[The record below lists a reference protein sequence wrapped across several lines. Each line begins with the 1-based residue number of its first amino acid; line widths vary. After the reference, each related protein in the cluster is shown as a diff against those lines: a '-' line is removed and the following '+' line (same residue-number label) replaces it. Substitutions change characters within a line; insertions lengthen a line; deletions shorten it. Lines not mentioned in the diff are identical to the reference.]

1 MDIVDTATRSRMMSG
16 IKGRNTRPELI
27 VRRFLHAR
35 GYRFRLHRRDLPG
48 SPDIVLSRFKTCIFV
63 HGCFWHRHQDCRYA
77 TTPKTR
83 TEFWNAK
90 FDANVERDNRARAAL
105 VALGW
110 QVITVW
116 ECELK
121 RPEAALKRVLEILEA
136 AGEVPNTCI
145 ISHQHR

>member
-27 VRRFLHAR
+27 VRRFLHAS

>member
-27 VRRFLHAR
+27 VRRFLHAS

-90 FDANVERDNRARAAL
+90 FDANVERDNRAKAAL

>member
-27 VRRFLHAR
+27 VRRFLHAS

-121 RPEAALKRVLEILEA
+121 RPEAALKRVLEILEV